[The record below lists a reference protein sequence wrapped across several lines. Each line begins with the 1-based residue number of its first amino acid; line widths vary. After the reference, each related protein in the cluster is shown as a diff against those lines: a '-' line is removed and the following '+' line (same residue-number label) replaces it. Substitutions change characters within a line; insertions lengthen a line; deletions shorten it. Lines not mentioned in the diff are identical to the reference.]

1 MATGAAFMRGV
12 VAAFPYRLRVVL
24 ADNGVAFT
32 NCASTKWDWM
42 THPFDRVCREH
53 GVEHRRTRP
62 YHPWTPPHLGGV
74 GQAER
79 MVRTV
84 KEGTVKA
91 FHYETAEALS
101 AHVLAFVAAYNF
113 GRHLKALRW
122 RTPWEAVRDA
132 WARNPAPFKVDPHHL
147 IPGPYT

>member
-12 VAAFPYRLRVVL
+12 VAAFPCRLRVVL
-24 ADNGVAFT
+24 PDNGVAFT

-53 GVEHRRTRP
+53 GVEHRRARP

-91 FHYETAEALS
+91 FYYETAEALS

-132 WARNPAPFKVDPHHL
+132 WARNPAPFKVHPHHL
-147 IPGPYT
+147 IPGSYT